1 MDVLSSTMDK
11 KEEILFWMLKS
22 LLFNV
27 PTSIVWQ
34 TSLLKSFMLNVM
46 QSAYLNT
53 STVSSISNFSGKNER
68 QISINSGL
76 NKSLNMNNDSGTPK
90 QFKNSKKNKGANHSG
105 NLAQILEKDISTF
118 NKKETSGIAFSWGQ
132 NVEGQLGVIYEGEE
146 DGKVK
151 NDGFNK
157 KLRIGN
163 PKLMLPLKNTIIRSV
178 ACGYTH
184 TLAITVNFNVLAWGN
199 NKSRQLG
206 LGSDAPSNVTIP
218 TQIPKFENIIQVINY
233 NITFIYVF
241 NKVSCGH
248 EHSIALSPLGQIFS
262 WGQGEGGLLGHGDLL
277 IQASP
282 KIIEGLRNVP
292 IDSICCG
299 GLHTIALAK
308 NNALY
313 R

>member
-27 PTSIVWQ
+27 PTSLVWQ
-34 TSLLKSFMLNVM
+34 TSLLRSFMLNVM

-68 QISINSGL
+68 QISNNSGL

-90 QFKNSKKNKGANHSG
+90 QFKNSKKNKGVNHSG

-118 NKKETSGIAFSWGQ
+118 NKKETSGIAFCWGQ
-132 NVEGQLGVIYEGEE
+132 NVEGQLGVIYEGDE
-146 DGKVK
+146 DEKVK

-206 LGSDAPSNVTIP
+206 LGPDAPINVTVP
-218 TQIPKFENIIQVINY
+218 TQIPKFENIILVINHN
-233 NITFIYVF
+233 NIYLFMY
-241 NKVSCGH
+241 
-248 EHSIALSPLGQIFS
+248 
-262 WGQGEGGLLGHGDLL
+262 L
-277 IQASP
+277 IRFHAVMNIQ
-282 KIIEGLRNVP
+282 
-292 IDSICCG
+292 
-299 GLHTIALAK
+299 
-308 NNALY
+308 
-313 R
+313 